1 MAEGSPVS
9 TSGGAALWTTKIATS
24 SRDEEPTCFKGPK
37 KVFFVYLAAAYP
49 VEYRWGVSYKS
60 SSVKIRDFWWEGV
73 HSSSYPVLPI
83 AFMKWR
89 MSSVIK
95 NWEPNFFS
103 WMLVGELSFPKNP
116 EPSKKWRHFEDPDPY
131 RFNPLHW
138 RVQEFSG
145 FLTSSC
151 YVANRGTVILQGSF
165 YKPFFCPEIGVYT
178 PNHSIAPKNT
188 LYEKSRNLN
197 FILLW
202 WYNVWSVR
210 DVCISSR

>member
-1 MAEGSPVS
+1 MAEGLPVS

-49 VEYRWGVSYKS
+49 VEYRWGVFYKS
-60 SSVKIRDFWWEGV
+60 SSVKIRDFWWKGV

-178 PNHSIAPKNT
+178 PNHSIAPKKHIVWK
-188 LYEKSRNLN
+188 EQKSELH
-197 FILLW
+197 FVMVI
-202 WYNVWSVR
+202 
-210 DVCISSR
+210 